1 MRLLKLTGSHGI
13 GKYSKVDNDVVA
25 TQSKSLTFNLQEM
38 TALVKEG
45 NAIVLN
51 GKAELSLLKFLQ
63 FCKQVDKLK
72 EELKEQILI
81 SGNAIMPNFKGVEG
95 EKVKISVREYGARYE
110 MNSQVEDEFVITR
123 KYVDADKVDAYIKEN
138 GTLPKGI
145 EETQREGKL
154 SISLKE

>member
-1 MRLLKLTGSHGI
+1 MTS
-13 GKYSKVDNDVVA
+13 
-25 TQSKSLTFNLQEM
+25 QSKDLVFNLQEM
-38 TALVKEG
+38 QALALEG
-45 NAIVLN
+45 GNIVFN
-51 GKAELSLLKFLQ
+51 GKAEASLLKFVQ
-63 FCKQVDKLK
+63 FCKQL
-72 EELKEQILI
+72 EELKEKLKEQLLLN
-81 SGNAIMPNFKGVEG
+81 GNSLMPNFKGVEG

-110 MNSQVEDEFVITR
+110 MNSQVDDEFVIIR

>member
-1 MRLLKLTGSHGI
+1 
-13 GKYSKVDNDVVA
+13 VA
-25 TQSKSLTFNLQEM
+25 TQSKTTDLVFNLNEM